1 MRARPGAGGDPFGD
15 FFLQKKDCAK
25 EQLAQAQ
32 RLFDD
37 GRGDVVGEVS
47 DYSDRAPLRE
57 VGLENVALNEGEA
70 RLVTEFRAQVLDQH
84 LIDLD
89 GDDAVDAGEQ
99 VGGEGAAAGS
109 DFDYD
114 IGGLGARRLGDAFED
129 FIANEE
135 VLA

>member
-1 MRARPGAGGDPFGD
+1 
-15 FFLQKKDCAK
+15 
-25 EQLAQAQ
+25 
-32 RLFDD
+32 
-37 GRGDVVGEVS
+37 
-47 DYSDRAPLRE
+47 
-57 VGLENVALNEGEA
+57 
-70 RLVTEFRAQVLDQH
+70 LDQH

-89 GDDAVDAGEQ
+89 GDDAVGAGEQ